1 MINSMAIWITKNTKK
16 VITIA
21 LLLLIPA
28 LLGMIFT
35 PVNYDILSYLP
46 EDLDSVK
53 GINILDKDFNM
64 ASMGI
69 IILDDVTFDEAKTI
83 ENSIEEVDGVKTVL
97 WVGAVAEYP
106 IPLSMLPSGIT
117 SMIYSA
123 DGDSTLM
130 MVQFSTPGSSSAT
143 LKAIGK
149 IQDILPE
156 QCLMSG
162 TAAMTYDMSELMM
175 EQVPLFGAIAIGLA
189 LIALGMTMESF
200 MLPIVLLLSLGI
212 SILYNM
218 GTNFMFGQ
226 VSFITQ
232 SIAAILQLGVTMDYS
247 IFLMDRYIEEKPK
260 YRTRE
265 AAMSKAI
272 IETFA
277 SLMGSSL
284 TTVFGFIA
292 LCFMS
297 FTLGLDMGLVMAK
310 GVIMGILTVVTI
322 LPALLLVFEKA
333 INKTRHK
340 SLIPPFGGI
349 NKVTIKLRKVIAI
362 IFVIL
367 IIPAWYG
374 QNNVKKYY
382 NMMDAMPD
390 TMQSIAAMDVLKD
403 EFNMASMNIVL
414 VDSDLADTKKIAL
427 ANELSEID
435 GVSAVLNMGS
445 MMGTTFSVD
454 ILPDSVRTML
464 SAGGKELMMV
474 NSVYSPATDECNAQ
488 LDTITEIVKKYDSNG
503 YITGEAPM
511 YKDLIS
517 VTDRD
522 FIITNIISIAA
533 IFIVIAIIFKSI
545 SIPVIL
551 VLSIE
556 LAIWINIAISFLTG
570 EEICFITPTVISC
583 VQLGATV
590 DYAILLTTRF
600 REEIRKGT
608 DKKTA
613 MKIAAD
619 SSHRSIYQSALVFF
633 AATIGVGL
641 ICDIDI
647 VTSMCTMLARGAVI
661 SALVIILF
669 LTPILVVCE
678 GFINKTSYKWREPK
692 KAVEFTDSMLDK
704 LAELERKAEKKERRK
719 HKKEAVA
726 QVAAPVQQ
734 KPVVIPPSQIIKSTP
749 VMKPSKPFEDPTV
762 VTDASHSDVNT
773 LFRPGSENIRVQTQK
788 NAIAKVRSSA
798 PSFVSQTKNEEKY
811 TDEVIEDLA
820 RKYLDNEPKED

>member
-1 MINSMAIWITKNTKK
+1 MALWITKNTKK

-21 LLLLIPA
+21 LVLLIPA

-46 EDLDSVK
+46 DDLDSVK
-53 GINILDKDFNM
+53 GITILDKEFNM

-69 IILDDVTFDEAKTI
+69 IVLDDVSFDEAKTI
-83 ENSIEEVDGVKTVL
+83 ENSIEEIEGVKTVL
-97 WVGAVAEYP
+97 WVGAISESPV
-106 IPLSMLPSGIT
+106 PLSMLPSGIT

-149 IQDILPE
+149 IQDILPDG
-156 QCLMSG
+156 CIMSG
-162 TAAMTYDMSELMM
+162 TAAMTYDMSQLMM
-175 EQVPLFGAIAIGLA
+175 EQVPFYAAIAVGLA

-200 MLPIVLLLSLGI
+200 MLPIVMLMSLGI

-272 IETFA
+272 VETFA

-284 TTVFGFIA
+284 TTVFGFLA

-322 LPALLLVFEKA
+322 LPAMLLVFEKA
-333 INKTRHK
+333 INKTKHR
-340 SLIPPFGGI
+340 SLIPPFGGL
-349 NKVTIKLRKVIAI
+349 NKVTIKLRKFVAI
-362 IFVIL
+362 LFVIL

-374 QNNVKKYY
+374 QNSVKKYY

-390 TMQSIAAMDVLKD
+390 TMESIAAMDVLKND
-403 EFNMASMNIVL
+403 FNMASMNIVL
-414 VDSDLADTKKIAL
+414 IDSDIADTKKIEL
-427 ANELSEID
+427 AKELSEIE
-435 GVSAVLNMGS
+435 GVTAVLNLNS
-445 MMGTTFSVD
+445 MLGTTISVD
-454 ILPDSVRTML
+454 ILPDSIRSML
-464 SAGGKELMMV
+464 STGGKELMMV
-474 NSVYSPATDECNAQ
+474 NSIYSPATDECNAQ
-488 LDTITEIVKKYDSNG
+488 LDTITEIVKSYDKNG

-517 VTDRD
+517 VTDKD
-522 FIITNIISIAA
+522 FIVTNIISIAA

-545 SIPVIL
+545 SIPLIL

-600 REEIRKGT
+600 REEIQQGT
-608 DKKTA
+608 EKKQA

-619 SSHRSIYQSALVFF
+619 TSHRSIFQSALVFF
-633 AATIGVGL
+633 AATIGVGFV
-641 ICDIDI
+641 CDIDI
-647 VTSMCTMLARGAVI
+647 VTSMCTMLARGAII

-669 LTPILVVCE
+669 LPPVLVVCE
-678 GFINKTSYKWREPK
+678 GFINKTSYKWREK
-692 KAVEFTDSMLDK
+692 KIVTEIANPIIDEPETVTE
-704 LAELERKAEKKERRK
+704 EPEKKKRRNRK
-719 HKKEAVA
+719 GKKTVSADNINSSFENP
-726 QVAAPVQQ
+726 APLVI
-734 KPVVIPPSQIIKSTP
+734 KPDYKEIPDNRLTEPDVIT
-749 VMKPSKPFEDPTV
+749 E
-762 VTDASHSDVNT
+762 ASHSDVNT
-773 LFRPGSENIRVQTQK
+773 LFRPGDRRAVQTQK
-788 NAIAKVRSSA
+788 NTIAKVRSS
-798 PSFVSQTKNEEKY
+798 PSSFKGQLPDHESAEKM
-811 TDEVIEDLA
+811 IEDLTK
-820 RKYLDNEPKED
+820 RYLDNNSKEE

>member
-1 MINSMAIWITKNTKK
+1 MIYSIASWITKNTKK

-21 LLLLIPA
+21 LILLIPA
-28 LLGMIFT
+28 LLGLIFT

-46 EDLDSVK
+46 EELDSVK

-69 IILDDVTFDEAKTI
+69 IVLDDVSFDEAKTI
-83 ENSIEEVDGVKTVL
+83 ENSIEEVEGVKSVL
-97 WVGAVAEYP
+97 WVGALSESP
-106 IPLSMLPSGIT
+106 IPLSMLPSGVT

-123 DGDSTLM
+123 DGDCTLM

-149 IQDILPE
+149 IQDILPDR
-156 QCLMSG
+156 CLMSG

-175 EQVPLFGAIAIGLA
+175 EQVPLFAAIAVGLA
-189 LIALGMTMESF
+189 LLALGLTMESF
-200 MLPIVLLLSLGI
+200 MLPIVMLMALGI

-218 GTNFMFGQ
+218 GTNFVFGQ

-232 SIAAILQLGVTMDYS
+232 SIAAVLQLGVTMDYS

-260 YRTRE
+260 YRSRE

-272 IETFA
+272 VETFA

-284 TTVFGFIA
+284 TTVFGFLA

-297 FTLGLDMGLVMAK
+297 FTLGLDMGIVMAK
-310 GVIMGILTVVTI
+310 GVIMGILTVVTV
-322 LPALLLVFEKA
+322 LPAMLLVFEKA
-333 INKTRHK
+333 INKTKHR
-340 SLIPPFGGI
+340 SLIPPFGGL

-362 IFVIL
+362 LFVIL

-403 EFNMASMNIVL
+403 DFNMASMNIVL
-414 VDSDLADTKKIAL
+414 IDSDIPDTKKIAL
-427 ANELSEID
+427 AKELSEIE
-435 GVSAVLNMGS
+435 GVSAVLNLNT
-445 MMGTTFSVD
+445 MMGTTISVD
-454 ILPDSVRTML
+454 ILPDDIRSML
-464 SAGGKELMMV
+464 STGGKELMMV

-488 LDTITEIVKKYDSNG
+488 LDTITETVKKYDKNG

-511 YKDLIS
+511 YKDLIA
-517 VTDRD
+517 VTDKD
-522 FIITNIISIAA
+522 FIVTNIISIAA

-545 SIPVIL
+545 SIPLIL

-600 REEIRKGT
+600 REEIQKGT
-608 DKKTA
+608 EKKQA

-619 SSHRSIYQSALVFF
+619 SSHRSIFQSSLVFF

-647 VTSMCTMLARGAVI
+647 VTSMCTMLARGAII

-669 LTPILVVCE
+669 LTPVLVVCE
-678 GFINKTSYKWREPK
+678 GFINKTSYKWREMK
-692 KAVEFTDSMLDK
+692 KATEFTQPML
-704 LAELERKAEKKERRK
+704 ENLEKIEKKAEKKKRR
-719 HKKEAVA
+719 HKDDV
-726 QVAAPVQQ
+726 QAPVQT
-734 KPVVIPPSQIIKSTP
+734 KPVVIPQSQITTSAPT
-749 VMKPSKPFEDPTV
+749 MKPEKPLEDPTV

-773 LFRPGSENIRVQTQK
+773 LFRPGAGKAPVQTQK
-788 NAIAKVRSSA
+788 NPIAKVKSK
-798 PSFVSQTKNEEKY
+798 PSPTAQQAEDRYNDELLERLTK
-811 TDEVIEDLA
+811 
-820 RKYLDNEPKED
+820 RYLNDDPKEEQ

>member
-1 MINSMAIWITKNTKK
+1 MINKMALWITKNTKK

-21 LLLLIPA
+21 LIMLIPA

-46 EDLDSVK
+46 DSLDSVK
-53 GINILDKDFNM
+53 GITILDKDFNM

-69 IILDDVTFDEAKTI
+69 IVLDDVSFDEAKTI
-83 ENSIEEVDGVKTVL
+83 ENSIEEIEGVKTVL
-97 WVGAVAEYP
+97 WVGAISESPV
-106 IPLSMLPSGIT
+106 PLSMLPSGIT

-149 IQDILPE
+149 IQDILPDG
-156 QCLMSG
+156 CIMSG
-162 TAAMTYDMSELMM
+162 TAAMTYDMSQLMM
-175 EQVPLFGAIAIGLA
+175 EQVPFYAAIAVGLA

-200 MLPIVLLLSLGI
+200 MLPIVMLMALGI

-232 SIAAILQLGVTMDYS
+232 SIAAVLQLGVTMDYS

-272 IETFA
+272 VETFA

-284 TTVFGFIA
+284 TTVFGFLA

-297 FTLGLDMGLVMAK
+297 FTLGLDMGIVMAK
-310 GVIMGILTVVTI
+310 GVIMGIFTVVTV

-333 INKTRHK
+333 INKSRHK
-340 SLIPPFGGI
+340 SLIPPFGGL
-349 NKVTIKLRKVIAI
+349 NKVTIKLRKFIAVL
-362 IFVIL
+362 FVIL

-390 TMQSIAAMDVLKD
+390 TMESIAAMDVLKND
-403 EFNMASMNIVL
+403 FNMASMNIVL
-414 VDSDLADTKKIAL
+414 IDSDIADTKKIEL
-427 ANELSEID
+427 AKELSEIE
-435 GVSAVLNMGS
+435 GVTAVLNLNS
-445 MMGTTFSVD
+445 MLGTTISAD
-454 ILPDSVRTML
+454 ILPDSIRSML
-464 SAGGKELMMV
+464 STGGKELMMV
-474 NSVYSPATDECNAQ
+474 NSIYSPATDECNAQ
-488 LDTITEIVKKYDSNG
+488 LDTITEIVKSYDKNG

-517 VTDRD
+517 VTDKD
-522 FIITNIISIAA
+522 FIVTNIISIAA

-545 SIPVIL
+545 SIPLIL

-556 LAIWINIAISFLTG
+556 FAIWINIAISFLTG

-600 REEIRKGT
+600 REEIQNGT
-608 DKKTA
+608 EKKQA
-613 MKIAAD
+613 MRIAAD
-619 SSHRSIYQSALVFF
+619 TSHRSIFQSALVFF

-641 ICDIDI
+641 VCDIDI
-647 VTSMCTMLARGAVI
+647 VTSMCTMLARGAII

-669 LTPILVVCE
+669 LPPVLVVCE
-678 GFINKTSYKWREPK
+678 GFINKTSYKWREK
-692 KAVEFTDSMLDK
+692 KAV
-704 LAELERKAEKKERRK
+704 AESENFIVDEPETVTEEPEKKKCRGRK
-719 HKKEAVA
+719 GKKTISADN
-726 QVAAPVQQ
+726 
-734 KPVVIPPSQIIKSTP
+734 SNS
-749 VMKPSKPFEDPTV
+749 PFENPAPI
-762 VTDASHSDVNT
+762 VTKPDYKEIPDNRLTEPDVITEASHSDVNT
-773 LFRPGSENIRVQTQK
+773 LFRPGDRRSVQTQK
-788 NAIAKVRSSA
+788 NTIAKVRSS
-798 PSFVSQTKNEEKY
+798 PSSLKGQLPDHESAEKM
-811 TDEVIEDLA
+811 IEDLTK
-820 RKYLDNEPKED
+820 RYLDNDSKEE

>member
-1 MINSMAIWITKNTKK
+1 MINSMAHWITKNTKK
-16 VITIA
+16 VILIA
-21 LLLLIPA
+21 ILLLIPSI
-28 LLGMIFT
+28 LGFIFT

-46 EDLDSVK
+46 EGLDSVK
-53 GINILDKDFNM
+53 GITILDKDFNL

-83 ENSIEEVDGVKTVL
+83 ENSIEEIENVKAVL
-97 WVGAVAEYP
+97 WIGAVSESP
-106 IPLSMLPSGIT
+106 IPLSMLPSGMT
-117 SMIYSA
+117 SMLYSA

-130 MVQFSTPGSSSAT
+130 MVQFSSPGSSNKT
-143 LKAIGK
+143 LDAIDA

-156 QCLMSG
+156 NCVMSG
-162 TAAMTYDMSELMM
+162 TAAMTYDMSQLMF
-175 EQVPLFGAIAIGLA
+175 EQVPVFAAIAVGLA

-200 MLPIVLLLSLGI
+200 ILPIVMLMALGI

-218 GTNFMFGQ
+218 GTNFIFGQ

-260 YRTRE
+260 YRSRE

-272 IETFA
+272 VETFA
-277 SLMGSSL
+277 SLAGSSV

-297 FTLGLDMGLVMAK
+297 FTLGLDMGIVMAK
-310 GVIMGILTVVTI
+310 GVIFGIFTTVTI
-322 LPALLLVFEKA
+322 LPALLLVFENA

-340 SLIPPFGGI
+340 SLIPPFGGL

-362 IFVIL
+362 VFVIL
-367 IIPAWYG
+367 IFPAWYG
-374 QNNVKKYY
+374 QNNVAKYY
-382 NMMDAMPD
+382 NMMDAMPKD
-390 TMQSIAAMDVLKD
+390 MESIAAMDILKED
-403 EFNMASMNIVL
+403 FNMASMNIVL
-414 VDSDLADTKKIAL
+414 VDADLPDTDKIAL
-427 ANELSEID
+427 ADSLSQID
-435 GVSAVLNMGS
+435 GVTAVLNVGS
-445 MMGTTFSVD
+445 MMGTTLSVD
-454 ILPDSVRTML
+454 ILPESVKSML
-464 SAGGKELMMV
+464 STAGKELLMV
-474 NSVYSPATDECNAQ
+474 NAAYSPASDECNA
-488 LDTITEIVKKYDSNG
+488 LIDEMTKIVKTYDAEG
-503 YITGEAPM
+503 YVTGEAPM

-533 IFIVIAIIFKSI
+533 IFIVIALVFKSI
-545 SIPVIL
+545 SIPFIL

-600 REEIRKGT
+600 REEIQKGVE
-608 DKKTA
+608 KKQA

-619 SSHRSIYQSALVFF
+619 LSHRSIYQSSLVFF

-641 ICDIDI
+641 VCDIDI
-647 VTSMCTMLARGAVI
+647 VTSMCTMLARGALI

-669 LTPILVVCE
+669 LTPILVVTE
-678 GFINKTSYKWREPK
+678 GFINKTTYKWRVPK
-692 KAVEFTDSMLDK
+692 KVVELPEPEDDEPVNAVPVIKIPMVKHEEPVITPAPK
-704 LAELERKAEKKERRK
+704 LFDNT
-719 HKKEAVA
+719 
-726 QVAAPVQQ
+726 
-734 KPVVIPPSQIIKSTP
+734 TP
-749 VMKPSKPFEDPTV
+749 VEKENETVISEIQDPINPLEPFSATKKMPKKQKGKDNRLIART
-762 VTDASHSDVNT
+762 
-773 LFRPGSENIRVQTQK
+773 GSARNIYTE
-788 NAIAKVRSSA
+788 
-798 PSFVSQTKNEEKY
+798 SQTADYSDSLKGLTDKYDIDLSDNSDNGDEEQ
-811 TDEVIEDLA
+811 V
-820 RKYLDNEPKED
+820 

>member
-1 MINSMAIWITKNTKK
+1 MASWITKNTKK

-21 LLLLIPA
+21 LILLIPA

-46 EDLDSVK
+46 EELDSVK

-69 IILDDVTFDEAKTI
+69 IVLDDVSFDEAKTI
-83 ENSIEEVDGVKTVL
+83 ENSIEEVEGVKTVL
-97 WVGAVAEYP
+97 WVGAVSESP
-106 IPLSMLPSGIT
+106 IPLSMFPSGVT

-123 DGDSTLM
+123 DGDCTLM
-130 MVQFSTPGSSSAT
+130 MVHFSTLGSSSAT

-149 IQDILPE
+149 IQDILPDR
-156 QCLMSG
+156 CLMSG

-175 EQVPLFGAIAIGLA
+175 EQVPFFAAIAVGLA

-200 MLPIVLLLSLGI
+200 MLPIVMLMALGI

-218 GTNFMFGQ
+218 GTNFVFGQ

-232 SIAAILQLGVTMDYS
+232 SIAAVLQLGVTMDYS

-260 YRTRE
+260 YRSRE
-265 AAMSKAI
+265 AAMAKAI
-272 IETFA
+272 VETFA
-277 SLMGSSL
+277 SLLGSSL
-284 TTVFGFIA
+284 TTVFGFLA

-297 FTLGLDMGLVMAK
+297 FTLGLDMGIVMAK
-310 GVIMGILTVVTI
+310 GVIMGILTVVTV
-322 LPALLLVFEKA
+322 LPAMLLVFEKA
-333 INKTRHK
+333 INKTKHR
-340 SLIPPFGGI
+340 SLIPPFGGL

-362 IFVIL
+362 LFVIL

-390 TMQSIAAMDVLKD
+390 TMQSIAAMDVLKED
-403 EFNMASMNIVL
+403 FNMASMNIVL
-414 VDSDLADTKKIAL
+414 VDSDLADTKKISL
-427 ANELSEID
+427 AKELSEIE
-435 GVSAVLNMGS
+435 GISTVLNMNS
-445 MMGTTFSVD
+445 MMGTTLSVD
-454 ILPDSVRTML
+454 ILPDDIRTML
-464 SAGGKELMMV
+464 SAGGKELLMV

-488 LDTITEIVKKYDSNG
+488 IDTITEIVKKYDKDG

-511 YKDLIS
+511 YKDLIA
-517 VTDRD
+517 VTDKD
-522 FIITNIISIAA
+522 FIVTNIISIAA

-545 SIPVIL
+545 SVSLIL

-600 REEIRKGT
+600 REEIQKGT
-608 DKKTA
+608 EKKQA

-647 VTSMCTMLARGAVI
+647 VTSMCTMLARGAII

-669 LTPILVVCE
+669 LTPVLVVCE
-678 GFINKTSYKWREPK
+678 GFISKTTYKWREPQ
-692 KAVEFTDSMLDK
+692 KATEFTQPMLDN
-704 LAELERKAEKKERRK
+704 LEKIEKKAEKKKSRR
-719 HKKEAVA
+719 HKNDDQSSA
-726 QVAAPVQQ
+726 QA
-734 KPVVIPPSQIIKSTP
+734 KPVAVHPSQIIKSAP
-749 VMKPSKPFEDPTV
+749 VMMPDKPLEDPTV

-773 LFRPGSENIRVQTQK
+773 LYRPGVGKVPVQTQR
-788 NAIAKVRSSA
+788 NTIAKVNSK
-798 PSFVSQTKNEEKY
+798 PSPTVQQAEDRYNDELLERLTK
-811 TDEVIEDLA
+811 
-820 RKYLDNEPKED
+820 RYLNDDPKED

>member
-1 MINSMAIWITKNTKK
+1 MINKMALWITKNTKK
-16 VITIA
+16 VIAIA
-21 LLLLIPA
+21 LIMLIPA

-46 EDLDSVK
+46 DSLDSVK
-53 GINILDKDFNM
+53 GITILDKDFNM

-69 IILDDVTFDEAKTI
+69 IVLDDVSFDEAKTI
-83 ENSIEEVDGVKTVL
+83 ENSIEEIEGVKTVL
-97 WVGAVAEYP
+97 WVGAISESPV
-106 IPLSMLPSGIT
+106 PLSMLPSGIT

-149 IQDILPE
+149 IQDILPDG
-156 QCLMSG
+156 CIMSG
-162 TAAMTYDMSELMM
+162 TAAMTYDMSQLMM
-175 EQVPLFGAIAIGLA
+175 EQVPFYAAIAVGLA

-200 MLPIVLLLSLGI
+200 MLPIVMLMALGI

-232 SIAAILQLGVTMDYS
+232 SIAAVLQLGVTMDYS

-272 IETFA
+272 VETFA

-284 TTVFGFIA
+284 TTVFGFLA

-297 FTLGLDMGLVMAK
+297 FTLGLDMGIVMAK
-310 GVIMGILTVVTI
+310 GVIMGIFTVVTV

-333 INKTRHK
+333 INKSRHK
-340 SLIPPFGGI
+340 SLIPPFGGL
-349 NKVTIKLRKVIAI
+349 NKVTIKLRKFIAVL
-362 IFVIL
+362 FVIL

-390 TMQSIAAMDVLKD
+390 TMESIAAMDVLKND
-403 EFNMASMNIVL
+403 FNMASMNIVL
-414 VDSDLADTKKIAL
+414 IDSDIADTKKIEL
-427 ANELSEID
+427 AKELSEIE
-435 GVSAVLNMGS
+435 GVTAVLNLNS
-445 MMGTTFSVD
+445 MLGTTISAD
-454 ILPDSVRTML
+454 IPPDSIRSML
-464 SAGGKELMMV
+464 STGGKELMMV
-474 NSVYSPATDECNAQ
+474 NSIYSPATDECNAQ
-488 LDTITEIVKKYDSNG
+488 LDTITEIVKSYDKNG

-517 VTDRD
+517 VTDKD
-522 FIITNIISIAA
+522 FIVTNIISIAA

-545 SIPVIL
+545 SIPLIL

-556 LAIWINIAISFLTG
+556 FAIWINIAISFLTG

-600 REEIRKGT
+600 REEIQNGT
-608 DKKTA
+608 EKKQA
-613 MKIAAD
+613 MRIAAD
-619 SSHRSIYQSALVFF
+619 TSHRSIFQSALVFF

-641 ICDIDI
+641 VCDIDI
-647 VTSMCTMLARGAVI
+647 VTSMCTMLARGAII

-669 LTPILVVCE
+669 LPPVLVVCE
-678 GFINKTSYKWREPK
+678 GFINKTSYKWREK
-692 KAVEFTDSMLDK
+692 KAV
-704 LAELERKAEKKERRK
+704 AESENFIVDEPETVTEEPEKKKCRGRK
-719 HKKEAVA
+719 GKKTISADN
-726 QVAAPVQQ
+726 
-734 KPVVIPPSQIIKSTP
+734 SNS
-749 VMKPSKPFEDPTV
+749 PFENPAPI
-762 VTDASHSDVNT
+762 VTKPDYKEIPDNRLTEPDVITEASHSDVNT
-773 LFRPGSENIRVQTQK
+773 LFRPGDRRSVQTQK
-788 NAIAKVRSSA
+788 NTIAKVRSS
-798 PSFVSQTKNEEKY
+798 PSSLKGQLPDHESAEKM
-811 TDEVIEDLA
+811 IEDLTK
-820 RKYLDNEPKED
+820 RYLDNDSKEE

>member
-1 MINSMAIWITKNTKK
+1 MALWITKNTKK

-21 LLLLIPA
+21 LVLLIPA

-46 EDLDSVK
+46 DDLDSVK
-53 GINILDKDFNM
+53 GITILDKEFNM

-69 IILDDVTFDEAKTI
+69 IVLDDVSFDEAKTI
-83 ENSIEEVDGVKTVL
+83 ENSIEEIEGVKTVL
-97 WVGAVAEYP
+97 WVGAISESPV
-106 IPLSMLPSGIT
+106 PLSMLPSGIT

-149 IQDILPE
+149 IQDILPDG
-156 QCLMSG
+156 CIMSG
-162 TAAMTYDMSELMM
+162 TAAMTYDMSQLMM
-175 EQVPLFGAIAIGLA
+175 EQVPFYAAIAVGLA

-200 MLPIVLLLSLGI
+200 MLPIVMLMALGI

-218 GTNFMFGQ
+218 GTNFIFGQ

-232 SIAAILQLGVTMDYS
+232 SIAAVLQLGVTMDYS

-272 IETFA
+272 VETFA

-284 TTVFGFIA
+284 TTVFGFLA

-322 LPALLLVFEKA
+322 LPAMLLVFEKA
-333 INKTRHK
+333 INKTKHR
-340 SLIPPFGGI
+340 SLIPPFGGLT
-349 NKVTIKLRKVIAI
+349 KVTIKLRKFVAI
-362 IFVIL
+362 LFVIL

-390 TMQSIAAMDVLKD
+390 TMESIAAMDVLKND
-403 EFNMASMNIVL
+403 FNMASMNIVL
-414 VDSDLADTKKIAL
+414 IDSDIADTKKIEL
-427 ANELSEID
+427 AKELSEIE
-435 GVSAVLNMGS
+435 GVTAVLNLNS
-445 MMGTTFSVD
+445 MLGTTISVD
-454 ILPDSVRTML
+454 ILPDSIRSML
-464 SAGGKELMMV
+464 STGGKELMMV
-474 NSVYSPATDECNAQ
+474 NSIYSPATDECNAQ
-488 LDTITEIVKKYDSNG
+488 LDTITEIVKSYDKNG
-503 YITGEAPM
+503 YITGEAQM

-517 VTDRD
+517 VTDKD
-522 FIITNIISIAA
+522 FIVTNIISIAA

-545 SIPVIL
+545 SIPLIL

-556 LAIWINIAISFLTG
+556 FAIWINIAISFLTG

-600 REEIRKGT
+600 REEIQQGT
-608 DKKTA
+608 EKKQA

-619 SSHRSIYQSALVFF
+619 TSHRSIFQSALVFF

-641 ICDIDI
+641 VCDIDI
-647 VTSMCTMLARGAVI
+647 VTSMCTMLARGAII

-669 LTPILVVCE
+669 LPPVLVVCE
-678 GFINKTSYKWREPK
+678 GFINKTSYKWREK
-692 KAVEFTDSMLDK
+692 KIVTEIANPIIDEPETV
-704 LAELERKAEKKERRK
+704 AEEPEKKKRRNRK
-719 HKKEAVA
+719 GKKTVSADN
-726 QVAAPVQQ
+726 
-734 KPVVIPPSQIIKSTP
+734 INS
-749 VMKPSKPFEDPTV
+749 PFENPAPLVIKPDYKEIPDNRLTEPDV
-762 VTDASHSDVNT
+762 ITEASHSDVNT
-773 LFRPGSENIRVQTQK
+773 LFRPGDRRAVQTQK
-788 NAIAKVRSSA
+788 NTIAKVRSS
-798 PSFVSQTKNEEKY
+798 PSSFKEQLPDHESAEKM
-811 TDEVIEDLA
+811 IEDLTK
-820 RKYLDNEPKED
+820 RYLDNNSKEE

>member
-1 MINSMAIWITKNTKK
+1 MINKMALWITKHTKK

-21 LLLLIPA
+21 LILLIPA

-46 EDLDSVK
+46 DGLDSVK
-53 GINILDKDFNM
+53 GITILDKDFNM

-69 IILDDVTFDEAKTI
+69 IVLDDVSFDEAKTI
-83 ENSIEEVDGVKTVL
+83 ENSIEEVEGVKSVL
-97 WVGAVAEYP
+97 WIGAISESPV
-106 IPLSMLPSGIT
+106 PLSMLPSGIT

-149 IQDILPE
+149 IQDILPDG
-156 QCLMSG
+156 CIMSG
-162 TAAMTYDMSELMM
+162 TAAMTYDMSQLMM
-175 EQVPLFGAIAIGLA
+175 EQVPFYAAIAVGLA

-200 MLPIVLLLSLGI
+200 MLPIVMLMALGI

-232 SIAAILQLGVTMDYS
+232 SIAAVLQLGVTMDYS

-272 IETFA
+272 VETFA

-284 TTVFGFIA
+284 TTVFGFLA

-297 FTLGLDMGLVMAK
+297 FTLGLDMGIVMAK
-310 GVIMGILTVVTI
+310 GVIMGIFTVVTV

-333 INKTRHK
+333 INKSRHK
-340 SLIPPFGGI
+340 SLIPPFGGL
-349 NKVTIKLRKVIAI
+349 NKVTIKLRKFIAI
-362 IFVIL
+362 LFVIL

-390 TMQSIAAMDVLKD
+390 TMESIAAMDVLKND
-403 EFNMASMNIVL
+403 FNMASMNIVL
-414 VDSDLADTKKIAL
+414 IDSDIADTKKIEL
-427 ANELSEID
+427 AKELSEIE
-435 GVSAVLNMGS
+435 GVTAVLNLNS
-445 MMGTTFSVD
+445 MLGTTISVD
-454 ILPDSVRTML
+454 ILPDSIRSML
-464 SAGGKELMMV
+464 STGGKELMMV
-474 NSVYSPATDECNAQ
+474 NSIYSPATDECNAQ
-488 LDTITEIVKKYDSNG
+488 LDTITGIVKSYDKNG

-517 VTDRD
+517 VTDKD
-522 FIITNIISIAA
+522 FIVTNIISIAA

-545 SIPVIL
+545 SIPLIL

-556 LAIWINIAISFLTG
+556 FAIWINIAISFLTG

-608 DKKTA
+608 EKKQA

-619 SSHRSIYQSALVFF
+619 TSHRSIFQSALVFF

-641 ICDIDI
+641 VCDIDI
-647 VTSMCTMLARGAVI
+647 VTSMCTMLARGAII

-669 LTPILVVCE
+669 LPPVLVVCE
-678 GFINKTSYKWREPK
+678 GFINKTSYKWREK
-692 KAVEFTDSMLDK
+692 KAV
-704 LAELERKAEKKERRK
+704 AESDNFIIDEPETVTEEPEKKKRRGRK
-719 HKKEAVA
+719 GKKTISADN
-726 QVAAPVQQ
+726 
-734 KPVVIPPSQIIKSTP
+734 INS
-749 VMKPSKPFEDPTV
+749 PFENPAPI
-762 VTDASHSDVNT
+762 VTKPDYKEIADNRLTEPDVITEASHSDVNT
-773 LFRPGSENIRVQTQK
+773 LFRPGDRRAVQTQK
-788 NAIAKVRSSA
+788 NTIAKVRSS
-798 PSFVSQTKNEEKY
+798 PSSLKGQLPDHESAEKM
-811 TDEVIEDLA
+811 IEDLTK
-820 RKYLDNEPKED
+820 RYLDNDSKEE